1 MGGISVLVFKKSVEV
16 IYRILKK
23 IFVPSK
29 KLSVF
34 FAQLCM
40 YLFLIALVGVLINQ
54 TWIIEYSGF
63 FLSSIIDIAF
73 IYWLFSYFS
82 FLKFRKDPLYFK
94 VAKQKDYPHQYSE
107 ISKAV
112 ENIDEIEV
120 SVMKWAKENYNQN
133 ALEKLKSL
141 NLYHRVSSGRK
152 DLDFLY
158 NSLIAVIFGVITTVI
173 FNPDI
178 MNTYKTYISERF
190 PLVNEYVI
198 YYMNGVTIFFCGVIV
213 SLYFLKEKHLMN
225 RKTELYESILDRV
238 ISKLEHKESD

>member
-1 MGGISVLVFKKSVEV
+1 M
-16 IYRILKK
+16 
-23 IFVPSK
+23 
-29 KLSVF
+29 
-34 FAQLCM
+34 
-40 YLFLIALVGVLINQ
+40 
-54 TWIIEYSGF
+54 
-63 FLSSIIDIAF
+63 
-73 IYWLFSYFS
+73 
-82 FLKFRKDPLYFK
+82 YFK